1 MNGCLHSGYT
11 EGLAKVGSEVQEVK
25 GPRVKSGLPLGQN
38 RKGHA
43 VAAWQMGVITIDGRT
58 GYLIH
63 VNRPDPHPAPSK
75 ASGNICCP

>member
-11 EGLAKVGSEVQEVK
+11 KGLAKVGSEVQEVK
-25 GPRVKSGLPLGQN
+25 GPCVKSGLPLGQN

-43 VAAWQMGVITIDGRT
+43 VAAWQMGVITIGGRT

-63 VNRPDPHPAPSK
+63 VNHPDPAPSK
-75 ASGNICCP
+75 GSGNICRL